1 MTQRSRRVPVLF
13 FAIVLAAISASSPLL
28 AERWKLQYFHD
39 ENDSSLS
46 LIDMTFPSAKVGIA
60 CGVLTTKTDP
70 KGDGVVLLTSDS
82 GKTWQTIKVKEV
94 PVSLY
99 FLDDSIGY
107 MVTQRGIWKT
117 EERGLTWKKL
127 KGTNGILRVH
137 FIDSKRGFAVGFRK
151 QMLSTVDGGLTWK
164 PVEAAQTASSKP
176 EHTVYH
182 WIAFDGPDRA
192 IVLGHYEPPRKNL
205 LQVPEWA
212 DPEAAQRIRERPTL
226 SITLETK
233 DGGKTWNPQ
242 TAPIFGKLAL
252 LRFMPKGMYGL
263 SIVQF
268 DNAFKFPSELQL
280 VNWRSGKSES
290 VFAKP
295 DRHIVDVGFLGP
307 ASGAILAAIERPG
320 TMVNSPLP
328 GKLKILKANNLRSWI
343 EMPVDYRATGTDA
356 ILSVVDEKNA
366 WVALDSGMILRLEP

>member
-1 MTQRSRRVPVLF
+1 MTQRRRRLPVLF
-13 FAIVLAAISASSPLL
+13 FAIVLAAMTASTPLL

-39 ENDSSLS
+39 ENDSRLS
-46 LIDMTFPSAKVGIA
+46 ISDLAFPSERVGIA
-60 CGVLTTKTDP
+60 SGVLSTIARPRGT
-70 KGDGVVLLTSDS
+70 GVVLVTND
-82 GKTWQTIKVKEV
+82 GGQNWQTIKVKEM
-94 PVSLY
+94 PISLS
-99 FLDDSIGY
+99 FLDDSVGF
-107 MVTQRGIWKT
+107 MVTNGGIWKT
-117 EERGLTWKKL
+117 EERGLTWKKI
-127 KGTNGILRVH
+127 KGLDGLLRVH
-137 FIDSKRGFAVGFRK
+137 FVDHQRGFAVGLTK
-151 QMLSTVDGGLTWK
+151 QMWATVDGGVTWK
-164 PVEAAQTASSKP
+164 SVQEAKSVSSKP

-182 WIAFDGPDRA
+182 WIAFDGPERA
-192 IVLGHYEPPRKNL
+192 IVLGHYEPPQRRL

-212 DPEAAQRIRERPTL
+212 DPEAAQRVREKPTL

-242 TAPIFGKLAL
+242 TAPIFGKLAV

-268 DNAFKFPSELQL
+268 DNAFKFPSEVQL
-280 VNWRSGKSES
+280 LNWRSGKSES

-295 DRHIVDVGFLGP
+295 DRHVVDVGFLGP

-328 GKLKILKANNLRSWI
+328 GKLKILKASNLRSWI

>member
-1 MTQRSRRVPVLF
+1 
-13 FAIVLAAISASSPLL
+13 
-28 AERWKLQYFHD
+28 
-39 ENDSSLS
+39 
-46 LIDMTFPSAKVGIA
+46 
-60 CGVLTTKTDP
+60 
-70 KGDGVVLLTSDS
+70 
-82 GKTWQTIKVKEV
+82 
-94 PVSLY
+94 
-99 FLDDSIGY
+99 
-107 MVTQRGIWKT
+107 
-117 EERGLTWKKL
+117 
-127 KGTNGILRVH
+127 
-137 FIDSKRGFAVGFRK
+137 
-151 QMLSTVDGGLTWK
+151 
-164 PVEAAQTASSKP
+164 
-176 EHTVYH
+176 
-182 WIAFDGPDRA
+182 
-192 IVLGHYEPPRKNL
+192 
-205 LQVPEWA
+205 
-212 DPEAAQRIRERPTL
+212 
-226 SITLETK
+226 
-233 DGGKTWNPQ
+233 
-242 TAPIFGKLAL
+242 
-252 LRFMPKGMYGL
+252 MPKGMYGL